1 MGNNE
6 IKAREFLDYVV
17 EHEKELKYSLAKNIT
32 FNKDIFEDV
41 FSETI
46 LKVYNSI
53 LKNGTDVSDFKN
65 YFFTSL
71 KWTYVYRDNKNKKHK
86 NQSVRDWFENN
97 DIIEEDTNE
106 EERFENTTNTLQSLK
121 DKVTEKFGSWYCT
134 VYFTYYNL
142 KVTEGCSY
150 GKLSTKL
157 GIPTKQI
164 STIIRT
170 VRDYINTDE
179 EIIEIKRKFTENA
192 YNQ

>member
-6 IKAREFLDYVV
+6 IKAKEFLDYVV
-17 EHEKELKYSLAKNIT
+17 ENEKELKYILAKNIT
-32 FNKDIFEDV
+32 FDKDIFDDV

-86 NQSVRDWFENN
+86 NQSVRYWFENN

-121 DKVTEKFGSWYCT
+121 DKVTEKFGEWYCT

-150 GKLSTKL
+150 GKLSVKL

-170 VRDYINTDE
+170 VREYINTDE

>member
-17 EHEKELKYSLAKNIT
+17 DNEKELKYILAKNIT
-32 FNKDIFEDV
+32 YDKDIFDDV

-71 KWTYVYRDNKNKKHK
+71 KWTYVYRDNQNKKHK
-86 NQSVRDWFENN
+86 TQSVRDWFENN
-97 DIIEEDTNE
+97 DIVEESKDE
-106 EERFENTTNTLQSLK
+106 EERLANTENTLLALK
-121 DKVTEKFGSWYCT
+121 DRITEKFGSWYCT
-134 VYFTYYNL
+134 VYFTYYNC

-150 GKLSTKL
+150 GKLSVKL

-170 VRDYINTDE
+170 VREYINTDE
-179 EIIEIKRKFTENA
+179 EINEIKRKFTENA

>member
-1 MGNNE
+1 MRNNE

-17 EHEKELKYSLAKNIT
+17 ANEKELKYILAKNIT
-32 FNKDIFEDV
+32 YDKDIFDDV

-53 LKNGTDVSDFKN
+53 LKNGTDVSNFKN

-71 KWTYVYRDNKNKKHK
+71 KWTYAYRDNQNKKHK
-86 NQSVRDWFENN
+86 TQSVRDWFENN
-97 DIIEEDTNE
+97 DIVEEDGNV
-106 EERFENTTNTLQSLK
+106 EERFKNITNTLLLLK
-121 DKVTEKFGSWYCT
+121 EKVTEKFDSWYCT
-134 VYFTYYNL
+134 VYFTYYNC

-150 GKLSTKL
+150 GKLSTIL

-179 EIIEIKRKFTENA
+179 EIIEIKRKIAENA
-192 YNQ
+192 YN

>member
-32 FNKDIFEDV
+32 FDKDIFEDV

-71 KWTYVYRDNKNKKHK
+71 KWTYVYRDNQNKKHK
-86 NQSVRDWFENN
+86 TQSVRDWVENN
-97 DIIEEDTNE
+97 DVIEESKDE
-106 EERFENTTNTLQSLK
+106 EERFANTENTLQALK
-121 DKVTEKFGSWYCT
+121 NKITEKFGEWYCT
-134 VYFTYYNL
+134 VYFTYYNC

-150 GKLSTKL
+150 GKLSVKL

-170 VRDYINTDE
+170 VREYINSDE
-179 EIIEIKRKFTENA
+179 EINEIKRKFTENA